1 MAAAEIVMKRDDLN
15 IAWGFRLTG
24 GADLGTPFYVV
35 KVLGRGHAER
45 AGLRVGDMVYAI
57 NNKYINNFTHKDAQ
71 NEILHT
77 GDTLTLNIK
86 RGHEERKGTPL
97 PDYTDP
103 LMGIT
108 VPPEMPRPKPVPLP
122 PYQPPPPVMKE
133 PTPPESEDEAEDTV
147 AAFNVKINP
156 KGRIAEIEELPV
168 TPPPSPTNRGRSR
181 SRSKSK
187 DRRRSQS
194 SKRETTAAQN
204 GFVPVQNG
212 VEHTQNGFDHT
223 QNGFEGVQNGIHGP
237 GETFTYTKEVITKYS
252 TVMSASDPSDGNV
265 SETVNE
271 SFVIHGGSTHKMEDV
286 LSPEDIERDI
296 FEEKMEEQ
304 KLTELLTGEAEVLDQ
319 GVVGINFQ
327 KIIPRTDFIKDSNVF
342 KELQGEVLKKE
353 ESEEEQ
359 LKKDPNKRFSTFL
372 QTPKRPI
379 PKPKPQPPPIEDLP
393 WKHRVPTPIL
403 ESPPASQ
410 IVQETVQEST
420 TTETVQE
427 STVQESITTETV
439 TETSQITTHTESV
452 IIVEGVTFMEVQDQE
467 SSIHRLESR
476 EDGPIV
482 TEAISTENVS
492 EEKVH
497 FKDEDEEGGC
507 SIEELRDKTPE
518 QQRSE
523 THSLHS
529 EKQEAPVEYK
539 SEFERQLAEIQK
551 QIEAIQ
557 QLPSVLQANL
567 AAVRE
572 QLAKIVEA
580 KIAADEKE
588 KVADMS
594 SSKRDSIRSN
604 LSWKIDVTVEESK
617 CEEENLEENLTNP
630 EEQLT
635 DKLPDDQQ
643 DQVNEQDKFD
653 EEFEKEFGEM
663 VEHTEIE
670 QFKNMKNKQYQQEEE
685 DPSVRKPPMIRNF
698 PKSAER
704 PIVLP
709 GGRKWYKPQDA
720 YNEDFI
726 AETIIHQSEVLVG
739 TTVGLNFLKYEPPK
753 FDSANSAVFRM
764 IQEIEGKANGGD
776 CLPIE
781 ARPEKVMAKDDYFP
795 PISKRHFFAARL
807 TEQGNE
813 NVEKILQDTNEQPI
827 ISV

>member
-342 KELQGEVLKKE
+342 K
-353 ESEEEQ
+353 
-359 LKKDPNKRFSTFL
+359 
-372 QTPKRPI
+372 
-379 PKPKPQPPPIEDLP
+379 
-393 WKHRVPTPIL
+393 
-403 ESPPASQ
+403 
-410 IVQETVQEST
+410 
-420 TTETVQE
+420 
-427 STVQESITTETV
+427 
-439 TETSQITTHTESV
+439 
-452 IIVEGVTFMEVQDQE
+452 
-467 SSIHRLESR
+467 
-476 EDGPIV
+476 
-482 TEAISTENVS
+482 
-492 EEKVH
+492 KVH